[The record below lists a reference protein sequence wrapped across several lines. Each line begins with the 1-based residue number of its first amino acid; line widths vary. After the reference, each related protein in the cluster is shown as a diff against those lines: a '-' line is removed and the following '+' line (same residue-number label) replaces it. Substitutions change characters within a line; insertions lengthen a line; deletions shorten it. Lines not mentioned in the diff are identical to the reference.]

1 MDKYSVKLS
10 QKKPAEIKRELGRA
24 HIIIAILATALIMLL
39 LSGVNQPLSYDIV
52 LATITSALLL
62 LVIIVSLSVSV
73 AVLTGKSS
81 TKK

>member
-10 QKKPAEIKRELGRA
+10 QKKPAQIKRELGRA

-39 LSGVNQPLSYDIV
+39 LSGANQALSYDLV

-62 LVIIVSLSVSV
+62 LVIIFSLSVSV
-73 AVLTGKSS
+73 AVLTGKTP

>member
-1 MDKYSVKLS
+1 MDKYSLKLS

-39 LSGVNQPLSYDIV
+39 LSGVSRPLSYDIV
-52 LATITSALLL
+52 LVTIASSLLL
-62 LVIIVSLSVSV
+62 LVVIVSLSVAV
-73 AVLTGKSS
+73 AILTSKTP